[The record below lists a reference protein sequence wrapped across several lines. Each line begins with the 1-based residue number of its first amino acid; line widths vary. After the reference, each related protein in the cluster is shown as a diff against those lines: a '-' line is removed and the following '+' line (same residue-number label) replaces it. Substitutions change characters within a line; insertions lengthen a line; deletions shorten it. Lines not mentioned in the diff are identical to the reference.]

1 MAPVSDRG
9 GGRSK
14 GRELS
19 LDDCRCPVCLE
30 IFMEPVTLPCT
41 HTFCKECFLETVDKA
56 TLCCPMCRKRVS
68 TWARLNSRNNTL
80 VDQQLWT
87 HIQTAFPLQC
97 QRRLS
102 GQDAITEDDPG
113 ASVCFPRVS
122 QPGELKRE
130 YEDQVT
136 KLTEEKRAME
146 EEEQRASEEYIR
158 RLLAEE
164 EELLQEE
171 RRRREDDERLAR
183 LLSNQLNSNP
193 VSQDNL
199 SPADVTPAKKKKKK
213 DVSGGQMD
221 KFLCPLPSNNSSSS
235 FLSSRCSFV
244 SNKENIMV
252 SQVELQ
258 VERPLPNLDYYG
270 PQRDRSEP
278 PSVSVDDQLH
288 PGTHRSHMTGD
299 KRKSSELDMTEDEK
313 ETVTKRGSLLPP
325 SPSSSSSSSSLQVE
339 VLQGDSEWEVE
350 QLRRRQQEED
360 DRRLALLLQKE
371 LDQEEKQ
378 RATDRRKDSSDPYL
392 LRPNSRGKV
401 EATSSSRTSP
411 TSSSKTCSTSP
422 STRTSTPSS
431 KTTSSTTT
439 PTTSSKTSSASSSRT
454 SSTPSTSSSRTSSTS
469 SSRGSKQATLTE
481 MFSSLIS

>member
-113 ASVCFPRVS
+113 VSVCFPRVS

-146 EEEQRASEEYIR
+146 EEEQRASEEYIQ

-199 SPADVTPAKKKKKK
+199 GPADVTPAKKKKKK

-235 FLSSRCSFV
+235 SLSSRCSFV
-244 SNKENIMV
+244 SNKENILV
-252 SQVELQ
+252 SQ

-299 KRKSSELDMTEDEK
+299 KRKSSELDMTEDEE

-325 SPSSSSSSSSLQVE
+325 SSSSSLQVE
-339 VLQGDSEWEVE
+339 VLQGVSEWEVE

-411 TSSSKTCSTSP
+411 ASSSKTCSTSP

-431 KTTSSTTT
+431 KTSSTSSSPTT
-439 PTTSSKTSSASSSRT
+439 PNPS
-454 SSTPSTSSSRTSSTS
+454 STSSSRTS